1 MVVGAQH
8 VAPLLEELGSTN
20 GTLVNGKRIDRTLPA
35 RRRSPLSMIHPLVR
49 RRLHS
54 QRLATSSINRPAELV
69 AWLGAVQAQEFGPAN
84 WAIGL
89 RMRAGT
95 TADAVRR
102 AIDEGRILRT
112 HVLRPT
118 WHFVA
123 ADDIRWMLEL
133 TGPRVL
139 ARMAPYNR
147 TLELDAKIFTRGTAA
162 IERALADGRH
172 LTRRELREALQARGI
187 SAAGTRLAH
196 LAMYAELEGVICSGP
211 RRGKQSTYGLIADR
225 APHAVRLSAD
235 EALATLAERF
245 YRSHG
250 PATIRDFVWWSGL
263 TSKDARR
270 GLEMIGA
277 KAEEVDQVKYWS
289 AAGTMRPSA
298 GAGPVAH
305 LLPIYDEY
313 LNSYRDRVLVPH
325 SPAMSHRSFGGDA
338 AFQHALVVSGRVAG
352 TWRVTTTASSTN
364 VRITPLRT
372 LTRVEQR
379 AVREAGERYA
389 SFLRSKV
396 ELSIA

>member
-1 MVVGAQH
+1 
-8 VAPLLEELGSTN
+8 
-20 GTLVNGKRIDRTLPA
+20 
-35 RRRSPLSMIHPLVR
+35 MIPPLVR
-49 RRLHS
+49 HRLHN
-54 QRLATSSINRPAELV
+54 QRLVRSSITKPAELV

-84 WAIGL
+84 WAVGL

-102 AIDEGRILRT
+102 AIDDGRILRT

-123 ADDIRWMLEL
+123 AEDIRWMLKL

-147 TLELDAKIFTRGTAA
+147 TLELDVKTFTRGTAV

-172 LTRRELREALQARGI
+172 LTRTELRDVLQARGI
-187 SAAGTRLAH
+187 SARGPRLAH
-196 LAMYAELEGVICSGP
+196 LVMYAELEGIICSGP

-225 APHAVRLSAD
+225 APNARRLSAD

-245 YRSHG
+245 FRSHG

-270 GLEMIGA
+270 GLEMIA
-277 KAEEVDQVKYWS
+277 TEAVEADAVKYWS
-289 AAGTMRPSA
+289 VSGTRRPSA
-298 GAGPVAH
+298 DAGPVAH

-325 SPAMSHRSFGGDA
+325 SPAMSNRSFGGDA
-338 AFQHALVVSGRVAG
+338 AFQHALVVSGHVAG
-352 TWRVTTTASSTN
+352 TWRITATPGSTAIR
-364 VRITPLRT
+364 VVPLRP

-379 AVREAGERYA
+379 AIREAGERYA
-389 SFLRSKV
+389 AFLGTAV

>member
-1 MVVGAQH
+1 
-8 VAPLLEELGSTN
+8 
-20 GTLVNGKRIDRTLPA
+20 
-35 RRRSPLSMIHPLVR
+35 MIHALVLHRLRNQRLVR
-49 RRLHS
+49 
-54 QRLATSSINRPAELV
+54 SSIRRPAELV

-84 WAIGL
+84 WAVGL

-102 AIDEGRILRT
+102 AIDDGRILRT

-123 ADDIRWMLEL
+123 ADDIRWMLDL

-147 TLELDAKIFTRGTAA
+147 TLELDARVLARGTAV

-172 LTRRELREALQARGI
+172 LTRSELRDALQARGI
-187 SAAGTRLAH
+187 SATGTRLAH

-211 RRGKQSTYGLIADR
+211 RRGKQSTYGLIAER
-225 APHAVRLSAD
+225 APKAIRLSAD

-263 TSKDARR
+263 TTKDARR
-270 GLEMIGA
+270 GLEMIA
-277 KAEEVDQVKYWS
+277 AEAERVDEVKYWS
-289 AAGTMRPSA
+289 VPGTVRSAADA
-298 GAGPVAH
+298 GLAVH

-325 SPAMSHRSFGGDA
+325 SPVMSNRSFGGDA
-338 AFQHALVVSGRVAG
+338 AFQHALVLGGHVAG
-352 TWRVTTTASSTN
+352 TWRVAATAGSTN
-364 VRITPLRT
+364 IRVVPLRP

-379 AVREAGERYA
+379 AIREAGERYA
-389 SFLRSKV
+389 AFLGAPV
-396 ELSIA
+396 ELSIS